1 MSAARTKTV
10 FVIHT
15 SFALVD
21 VLNPLFRQELPNVR
35 IVNIVDDSLL
45 ADVRAVGH
53 APPSVVRRMVG
64 YAVLAQSSGAHAIFN
79 VCSSVGEVADIM
91 RQAVDIPV
99 VKIDDAMTTEAV
111 TRGKEIAVVATLPT
125 TLGPTARLVERKAV
139 EAKKVVNIH
148 RHLAEGAFD
157 VLVGG
162 DPQKHDEMVAEE
174 IIRAAQKVEVVTL
187 AQASM
192 ARLVPQ
198 LAGKVTVPILSSPLS
213 GVKEL
218 RRIVEQLQVA

>member
-1 MSAARTKTV
+1 MTVSARKTV

-21 VLNPLFRQELPNVR
+21 VLNALFRQELPKVR

-53 APPSVVRRMVG
+53 VPPSVVRRMVG
-64 YAVLAQSSGAHAIFN
+64 YAVLAQSSGANAIFN
-79 VCSSVGEVADIM
+79 VCSSVGEVADVM

-99 VKIDDAMTTEAV
+99 VKIDDAMTSDAV
-111 TRGKEIAVVATLPT
+111 ERGKQIAVVATLPT
-125 TLGPTARLVERKAV
+125 TLGPTARLVERKAA
-139 EAKKVVNIH
+139 EAKKDVHVH

-162 DPQKHDEMVAEE
+162 DAQKHDEMVAAE
-174 IIRAAQKVEVVTL
+174 IIKAARKRDVVVL

-192 ARLVPQ
+192 ARIVPQ
-198 LAGKVTVPILSSPLS
+198 LGDRVSVPVLSSPLS
-213 GVKEL
+213 GVKDL
-218 RRIVEQLQVA
+218 KRVVDQL

>member
-1 MSAARTKTV
+1 MPAARKKTV

-21 VLNPLFRQELPNVR
+21 VLTPLFRQDLPNVR

-53 APPSVVRRMVG
+53 VPASVVRRMVG
-64 YAVLAQSSGAHAIFN
+64 YAVLAQSSGADAIFN

-99 VKIDDAMTTEAV
+99 VKIDDAMTSEAIAL
-111 TRGKEIAVVATLPT
+111 GKKIAVVATLPT

-139 EAKKVVNIH
+139 EAKKDVNVR

-162 DPQKHDEMVAEE
+162 DPAKHDEMVADE
-174 IIRAAQKVEVVTL
+174 IVKAAKKADVVVL

-192 ARLVPQ
+192 ARIVP
-198 LAGKVTVPILSSPLS
+198 LLGDRVSVPVLSSPAA
-213 GVKEL
+213 GVRDL
-218 RRIVEQLQVA
+218 QHVVNQL